1 METWHGWRLAFNV
14 LKPRA
19 HWHDRERDGTRV
31 VGKVADVSP
40 GAFPLKRCKAFK
52 QRYFRAIEGPRI
64 PSRLRMT
71 RSFFPPGTKTKTND
85 RAPRLTKNSNWN
97 HVALPCH
104 DQAAFSLSFLFLLS
118 TFLSLSLFSYTSFF
132 FNFLWTGP
140 TGLPPCTIK
149 HSYGILRSHRN
160 WIPGEF
166 ERIWLEHTDKEGT
179 QNIYNVTWIDFVTW

>member
-118 TFLSLSLFSYTSFF
+118 TFLSLSLSSLT
-132 FNFLWTGP
+132 
-140 TGLPPCTIK
+140 
-149 HSYGILRSHRN
+149 LRSFSTFYERDPQAFPRALSNTRTEFWGHTETEY
-160 WIPGEF
+160 PGNSNEF
-166 ERIWLEHTDKEGT
+166 D
-179 QNIYNVTWIDFVTW
+179 